1 MWRSGG
7 VREAGPEQGR
17 GRAFSV
23 STVIRLV
30 VTLAVVAGVVIFV
43 FPLVFELEVDVP
55 EKVQFASASAVMFQI
70 TNQDLTAVTNVEYR
84 CEVARFVLT
93 NGSAVKDANVLST
106 GRFPRIGSRSAVR
119 GRCQTGYLIAQPLQ
133 TAEFE
138 LTITYRAN
146 PWRRMRSHVWHIAA
160 QFDSKHEV
168 TGWKAK

>member
-7 VREAGPEQGR
+7 VREARPDER
-17 GRAFSV
+17 RVRAFSV
-23 STVIRLV
+23 PTVIRLV
-30 VTLAVVAGVVIFV
+30 VTLAVVAGVVILV

-55 EKVQFASASAVMFQI
+55 EKVQFSSASAVMFQI
-70 TNQDLTAVTNVEYR
+70 TNQDLTAVTDVEYR

-106 GRFPRIGSRSAVR
+106 GRFSRIGSRSAVR
-119 GRCQTGYLIAQPLQ
+119 GRCQTAYLIAAPLQ
-133 TAEFE
+133 TAEFQ

-146 PWRRMRSHVWHIAA
+146 PWRRKRTRVLHIAA

-168 TGWKAK
+168 TGWKAQ

>member
-7 VREAGPEQGR
+7 VREAGTEARR

-23 STVIRLV
+23 PTVVRLV

-55 EKVQFASASAVMFQI
+55 EKVQFTSASTVAFQI
-70 TNQDLTAVTNVEYR
+70 TNQDLTAVSDVEYR
-84 CEVARFVLT
+84 CEVARFVLA
-93 NGSAVKDANVLST
+93 NGTAVKDANVLCT
-106 GRFPRIGSRSAVR
+106 GRFSRIGSRSAVR

-133 TAEFE
+133 TAEFQ

-146 PWRRMRSHVWHIAA
+146 PWRRRRTRVLRIAA

-168 TGWKAK
+168 TGWKAQ